1 MMSTPRTWGF
11 LPSVLDRLLD
21 DDPAR
26 GHEPAPRHGHSLQ
39 QLTQA
44 VRRDLEHL
52 LNTRQ
57 ALLEELPAAFPE
69 AQRSLLTYGLP
80 DFTALSR
87 HDPHDRVRLRRAL
100 ERAITLGEPRLLRVR
115 VTLASPGQPDQ
126 VLRCRIEAFLRVEPA
141 PAPVTFDALLRTN
154 QEYVVQGAA

>member
-1 MMSTPRTWGF
+1 MSTPRTWGF

-21 DDPAR
+21 DDPTR
-26 GHEPAPRHGHSLQ
+26 SHEPAPRHGHSLQ
-39 QLTQA
+39 QLIQA

-57 ALLEELPAAFPE
+57 ALLEDLPAAFPE

-80 DFTALSR
+80 DLTALSLQ
-87 HDPHDRVRLRRAL
+87 DPHDRTHIRRAL
-100 ERAITLGEPRLLRVR
+100 EQAITLGEPRLLRVR
-115 VTLASPGQPDQ
+115 VTLETPGQPDQ
-126 VLRCRIEAFLRVEPA
+126 VLHFRIEAFLRVEPA
-141 PAPVTFDALLRTN
+141 PEPVTFDALLRTN